1 MYLKFINK
9 INSENIFNYIN
20 FYDIYVKYINDN
32 NYNLFNLQN
41 NEYHL
46 FVPVVINYR
55 NFYNNKIFGIIYK
68 INYFCMDK
76 C

>member
-1 MYLKFINK
+1 MIFMK
-9 INSENIFNYIN
+9 NILIIYI
-20 FYDIYVKYINDN
+20 

-46 FVPVVINYR
+46 FVPAVINYR
-55 NFYNNKIFGIIYK
+55 NFYNNKIFGIIYE